1 MMMIGRGRYIDI
13 KLYIDTK
20 RKKNPWIYER
30 LCEAI
35 YIAEIYIRKRV
46 QS

>member
-20 RKKNPWIYER
+20 RRKKILEFMKGFVKPFISQK
-30 LCEAI
+30 
-35 YIAEIYIRKRV
+35 YI
-46 QS
+46 